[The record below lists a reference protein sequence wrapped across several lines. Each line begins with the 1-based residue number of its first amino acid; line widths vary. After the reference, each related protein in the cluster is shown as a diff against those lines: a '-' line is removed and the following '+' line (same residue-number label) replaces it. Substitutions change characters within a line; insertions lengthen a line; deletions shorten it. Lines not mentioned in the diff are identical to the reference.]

1 MEFLTWE
8 EVKKT
13 EKYKELSPAGKR
25 AAKKQYPF
33 QREEVLKLNAINENI
48 VAAIQSVGEVITG
61 LESKIEA
68 LKFEAPVVNVPV
80 DNSPEL
86 NKIINCL
93 ESLERQVEGINIS
106 IPETDNTPIENI
118 LTQIK
123 SKLSE
128 NPLDSTVT
136 QWDFEFKRDNKGYLK
151 NIEANAIRTLN

>member
-33 QREEVLKLNAINENI
+33 QKEESLNQTLINESM
-48 VAAIQSVGEVITG
+48 VAAIQAVGETITG
-61 LESKIEA
+61 LESKISS
-68 LKFEAPVVNVPV
+68 LKLDVPAPESV

-106 IPETDNTPIENI
+106 IPETDNSPIENI